1 MSFVSHPVHGSI
13 SECLLQLEVFV
24 YGGIHSATPDRVL
37 NDGWILDTTC
47 YEWKHVQFKTQSE
60 EVKSSHWMP
69 VLEWFYGFWMV
80 SARLDH
86 TDTSIDATLIIIII
100 IIILVIIVII
110 IIIIIIIVC
119 CGSGAG
125 AGVGNH

>member
-1 MSFVSHPVHGSI
+1 MEVSLNV
-13 SECLLQLEVFV
+13 LQLEVFV

-80 SARLDH
+80 SASLE
-86 TDTSIDATLIIIII
+86 AQ
-100 IIILVIIVII
+100 
-110 IIIIIIIVC
+110 
-119 CGSGAG
+119 
-125 AGVGNH
+125 

>member
-1 MSFVSHPVHGSI
+1 MEVSLNV
-13 SECLLQLEVFV
+13 LQLEVFV

-60 EVKSSHWMP
+60 EVKSSHWML
-69 VLEWFYGFWMV
+69 VLECFCGFWMV

-86 TDTSIDATLIIIII
+86 NDTSIDITLIIIII
-100 IIILVIIVII
+100 IIIIIVTIIVII
-110 IIIIIIIVC
+110 
-119 CGSGAG
+119 SREQLFLFE
-125 AGVGNH
+125 